1 MFTPEHL
8 ELGSDFRRLGGVHAR
23 HQSVP
28 LKASVP
34 WSGGGAVPNPSR
46 WRRTRHPPAVAR
58 VDAATRPRG
67 TRADARAS
75 AARRAAAGASPHD
88 ESATGEERRD
98 ATGTTRAAAANAPH
112 DDARIETMRMPAA
125 RTDDTRGGWT
135 GARRRASPK
144 CGAPQKAPPTIA
156 SSHQDDRPTATTR
169 VRVTRGCSARVG
181 LDCHAICTIQK

>member
-1 MFTPEHL
+1 MSSAL
-8 ELGSDFRRLGGVHAR
+8 I
-23 HQSVP
+23 SVA
-28 LKASVP
+28 LVASTLATRA
-34 WSGGGAVPNPSR
+34 SPSR
-46 WRRTRHPPAVAR
+46 PACLRRSGSESIAVAADASSSAVAR